1 MVYGRKRLV
10 SRAVKNLTAISAS
23 HLPKFPPPQAA
34 KSPKIT
40 GFDAEAWGAIQPP
53 PPSALSAFAHRI
65 GLGSVL
71 TNTDWILQACTHP
84 SAQHLARQQD
94 PDAPPLVTNAHLST
108 LGNALMG
115 LFATEYVHASYPYLP
130 HARHEGRRH
139 CPCRASHLLQRRPRN
154 GRRSALT
161 VAQNGACLSVP
172 RLQVIEDKTV
182 QPPNLTM
189 TYQPPLQR
197 SDALASIPRAL
208 TALIYQHR
216 SLPSARQFVHSYF
229 LSREVD
235 IRSMIKFVD
244 PKKALKEMVAK
255 FGREPPKSRLLK
267 ETGRFS
273 NSPIFVVG
281 IYSGN
286 DKLGEGFGASL
297 KMAEYR
303 AAEAALLAVYLTRT
317 PSELLQLP
325 TTTFPL
331 GIGDVFHTDTPENT
345 YVAPELEQAEVMY
358 ASGGHSGH
366 IPQRI
371 ASS

>member
-10 SRAVKNLTAISAS
+10 SRVVKNLTAISAG

-71 TNTDWILQACTHP
+71 TDTDWILQACTHP

-94 PDAPPLVTNAHLST
+94 PDAPPLDTNAHLST

-130 HARHEGRRH
+130 TRVLKAAVTAHVG
-139 CPCRASHLLQRRPRN
+139 P
-154 GRRSALT
+154 LT
-161 VAQNGACLSVP
+161 CSNVAQEMGAVP
-172 RLQVIEDKTV
+172 LLRWHRT
-182 QPPNLTM
+182 PPNLTM
-189 TYQPPLQR
+189 NYQPPLQR

-235 IRSMIKFVD
+235 IRNMIKFVD

-331 GIGDVFHTDTPENT
+331 GIGNVFHTETPENM
-345 YVAPELEQAEVMY
+345 YVAPELEQAEIMY

-366 IPQRI
+366 SPE
-371 ASS
+371 

>member
-1 MVYGRKRLV
+1 MAYGRKRLV
-10 SRAVKNLTAISAS
+10 SRVVKNLTAVSAA
-23 HLPKFPPPQAA
+23 HLPKFPPPQAT
-34 KSPKIT
+34 KSPKVT

-71 TNTDWILQACTHP
+71 TDTNLILQACTHP

-94 PDAPPLVTNAHLST
+94 PEGPPLVTNAHLGT

-130 HARHEGRRH
+130 TRVLKAAVTAHVG
-139 CPCRASHLLQRRPRN
+139 P
-154 GRRSALT
+154 LT
-161 VAQNGACLSVP
+161 CSNVAQEMGAVP
-172 RLQVIEDKTV
+172 LLRWHRT
-182 QPPNLTM
+182 PPNLTM
-189 TYQPPLQR
+189 NYQPPLQR

-273 NSPIFVVG
+273 NSPVFVVG
-281 IYSGN
+281 IYSGE

-303 AAEAALLAVYLTRT
+303 AAEASLLAVYLTRT
-317 PSELLQLP
+317 PPELLQLP

-331 GIGDVFHTDTPENT
+331 GIGDVFQTTTPENA
-345 YVAPELEQAEVMY
+345 YIAPELEQAEIMY

-366 IPQRI
+366 GVVAPQRI
-371 ASS
+371 AS

>member
-10 SRAVKNLTAISAS
+10 ARTVKNLTAISAA
-23 HLPKFPPPQAA
+23 HLPKFPPPQAT
-34 KSPKIT
+34 KTPGST
-40 GFDAEAWGAIQPP
+40 TFDPEAWSAIQPP

-71 TNTDWILQACTHP
+71 TDPDIILQACTHP
-84 SAQHLARQQD
+84 SAQHI
-94 PDAPPLVTNAHLST
+94 PNAPPLATNAHLGA

-115 LFATEYVHASYPYLP
+115 LFATEYVHAAYPYIPTRVLKAAVTAHVGP
-130 HARHEGRRH
+130 LT
-139 CPCRASHLLQRRPRN
+139 C
-154 GRRSALT
+154 SA
-161 VAQNGACLSVP
+161 VAQEMGAVP
-172 RLQVIEDKTV
+172 LLRWHRT
-182 QPPNLTM
+182 PSNPSTR
-189 TYQPPLQR
+189 YQPPLQR

-229 LSREVD
+229 MSREVD
-235 IRSMIKFVD
+235 IRAMIKFVD

-255 FGREPPKSRLLK
+255 FERDPPKSRLLK

-281 IYSGN
+281 VYSGN

-303 AAEAALLAVYLTRT
+303 GKTNQAAENALLSVYLTRT
-317 PSELLQLP
+317 PSEQLQLP
-325 TTTFPL
+325 TSTFPL
-331 GIGDVFHTDTPENT
+331 GIGDVFRKAPEGA
-345 YVAPELEQAEVMY
+345 YAAPELEEAEIMY
-358 ASGGHSGH
+358 ASGGHSG
-366 IPQRI
+366 IVQPQRPNI
-371 ASS
+371 A

>member
-10 SRAVKNLTAISAS
+10 ARAVKNLTAVSAA
-23 HLPKFPPPQAA
+23 HLPKFPPPQATQA
-34 KSPKIT
+34 TKRT
-40 GFDAEAWGAIQPP
+40 GFDPETWGAVQPP

-65 GLGSVL
+65 GLGAVL
-71 TNTDWILQACTHP
+71 QDTDIILQACTHP
-84 SAQHLARQQD
+84 SAQYLAKQQD
-94 PDAPPLVTNAHLST
+94 PDAPPLATNAQLGA

-130 HARHEGRRH
+130 TRVLKAAVTAHVG
-139 CPCRASHLLQRRPRN
+139 PLTLLKCRPGN
-154 GRRSALT
+154 GRLSRSCDGT
-161 VAQNGACLSVP
+161 E
-172 RLQVIEDKTV
+172 RH
-182 QPPNLTM
+182 PPNPTA

-229 LSREVD
+229 LSREIDV
-235 IRSMIKFVD
+235 RAMIKFVD

-255 FGREPPKSRLLK
+255 FGRDPPKSRLLK

-303 AAEAALLAVYLTRT
+303 AAEDALLSVYLTRT
-317 PSELLQLP
+317 PPELLQLP
-325 TTTFPL
+325 TSTFPL
-331 GIGDVFHTDTPENT
+331 GIGDVFRQAPEGT
-345 YVAPELEQAEVMY
+345 YVAPELEQAEIMY
-358 ASGGHSGH
+358 ASGGRSGVV
-366 IPQRI
+366 PQRSI
-371 ASS
+371 A

>member
-10 SRAVKNLTAISAS
+10 ASAVKNLTAVSAA
-23 HLPKFPPPQAA
+23 HLPKFPPPQATRGQ
-34 KSPKIT
+34 KPSN
-40 GFDAEAWGAIQPP
+40 FDPEAWGALQPP
-53 PPSALSAFAHRI
+53 PPTALSAFAHRI
-65 GLGSVL
+65 GLGAVL
-71 TNTDWILQACTHP
+71 TDPDLILQACTHP

-94 PDAPPLVTNAHLST
+94 PNAPPLTTNAHLGA

-115 LFATEYVHASYPYLP
+115 LFATEYVHAAYPYLP
-130 HARHEGRRH
+130 TRVLKAAVTAHVGPMT
-139 CPCRASHLLQRRPRN
+139 CSN
-154 GRRSALT
+154 
-161 VAQNGACLSVP
+161 VAQEMGAVP
-172 RLQVIEDKTV
+172 LLRWHR
-182 QPPNLTM
+182 QPPRQSP

-197 SDALASIPRAL
+197 SDALASIPRSL

-235 IRSMIKFVD
+235 IRAMIKFVD

-255 FGREPPKSRLLK
+255 FQRDPPKSRLLK

-273 NSPIFVVG
+273 NSPVFVVG
-281 IYSGN
+281 IFSGH

-303 AAEAALLAVYLTRT
+303 AAEDALLSVYLTRT
-317 PSELLQLP
+317 PPELLQLP
-325 TTTFPL
+325 TSTFPL
-331 GIGDVFHTDTPENT
+331 GIGDVFRKAPEGM

-358 ASGGHSGH
+358 ASGGKSG
-366 IPQRI
+366 QLSI
-371 ASS
+371 A

>member
-10 SRAVKNLTAISAS
+10 ASAVKNLTAVSAA
-23 HLPKFPPPQAA
+23 HLPKFPPLQAT
-34 KSPKIT
+34 KSPKVT
-40 GFDAEAWGAIQPP
+40 GFDPDAWATLQPP
-53 PPSALSAFAHRI
+53 PPTALSAFAHRI
-65 GLGSVL
+65 GLGAVL
-71 TNTDWILQACTHP
+71 TDPDLLLQACTHP
-84 SAQHLARQQD
+84 SAQHLHKQQD
-94 PDAPPLVTNAHLST
+94 PTAPPLATNAHLGA

-130 HARHEGRRH
+130 TRVLKAAVTAHVGPLS
-139 CPCRASHLLQRRPRN
+139 CSN
-154 GRRSALT
+154 
-161 VAQNGACLSVP
+161 VAQEMGAVP
-172 RLQVIEDKTV
+172 LLRWHRL
-182 QPPNLTM
+182 PPQQST

-216 SLPSARQFVHSYF
+216 SLLSARQFVHSYF

-255 FGREPPKSRLLK
+255 FQREPPKSRLLK

-273 NSPIFVVG
+273 NSPVFVVG

-303 AAEAALLAVYLTRT
+303 AAEDALLSVYLTRT

-325 TTTFPL
+325 TSTFPL
-331 GIGDVFHTDTPENT
+331 GIGDVFREAPEGV
-345 YVAPELEQAEVMY
+345 YVPPELEQAEIMY
-358 ASGGHSGH
+358 ASGGRSGAVQSQ
-366 IPQRI
+366 QRSI
-371 ASS
+371 A